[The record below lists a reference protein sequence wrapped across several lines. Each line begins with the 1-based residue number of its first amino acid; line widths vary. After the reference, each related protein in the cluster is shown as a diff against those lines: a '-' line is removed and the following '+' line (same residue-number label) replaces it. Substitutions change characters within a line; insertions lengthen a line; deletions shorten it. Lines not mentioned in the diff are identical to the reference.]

1 MSTTTAPTVLI
12 CTSSTNGEPVW
23 WVECSCGWSHPER
36 STQEDTARMLDQW
49 REHHHQAHP
58 AAALVEPSPATLIP
72 YQVCPY
78 CDATDETCPAAK
90 TERACC
96 ECTHPGIEH

>member
-1 MSTTTAPTVLI
+1 MSTTTAPTALI
-12 CTSSTNGEPVW
+12 CTSSTAGEPVW
-23 WVECSCGWSHPER
+23 WVECSCGWNHPEHR
-36 STQEDTARMLDQW
+36 TQEDT
-49 REHHHQAHP
+49 
-58 AAALVEPSPATLIP
+58 VEPTPATLTP